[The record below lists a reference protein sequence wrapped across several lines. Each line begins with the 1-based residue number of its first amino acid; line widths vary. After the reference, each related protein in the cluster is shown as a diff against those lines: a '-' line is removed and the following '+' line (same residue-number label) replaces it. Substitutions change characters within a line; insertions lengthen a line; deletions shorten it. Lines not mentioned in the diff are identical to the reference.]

1 MRRSV
6 RVQPAET
13 ATDPLQ
19 DSNRMARSKNSTRRR
34 NSSAEPTYSLR
45 TISIMV
51 GIFLSSIIFILVGMK
66 SSNVQVPTTTT
77 GVRLFHSPS
86 DIPEKTLARFD
97 AILVLGGGVP
107 QSLEEPPAYVQRRC
121 DDAASVVENRKIIQP
136 TKYKKR
142 NATAYLPILC
152 LSAGTAHLPQ
162 LMSADGLP
170 IWESTASAAYLQK
183 RYGLVDNVYVET
195 TSFDTI
201 GNAFYARTAH
211 TDIAGWKRLLIVT
224 NEVREV
230 HYIPVVMLKAFTCCN
245 SQFDAPTTNQ
255 QTHSRS
261 CMQYNSSTWFGQEQF
276 STGYLAL
283 MAMATSYTIYPL
295 QTWVSATMLFRLG
308 TRKNKVVS
316 RRLRDTPRTIVP

>member
-6 RVQPAET
+6 RQQPTERT
-13 ATDPLQ
+13 STDPLE
-19 DSNRMARSKNSTRRR
+19 DSNRMARSKNSNRRR
-34 NSSAEPTYSLR
+34 ISSAEPTYSLR

-51 GIFLSSIIFILVGMK
+51 GIFLSSIIFILVGVK
-66 SSNVQVPTTTT
+66 SSSVRGVPTD
-77 GVRLFHSPS
+77 VRLFHNPS
-86 DIPEKTLARFD
+86 DIPEKILARFD

-121 DDAASVVENRKIIQP
+121 DDAASVVESRKIIQP
-136 TKYKKR
+136 TKYKKQKT
-142 NATAYLPILC
+142 ATTLPILC

-201 GNAFYARTAH
+201 GNAFYARTTH

-230 HYIPVVMLKAFTCCN
+230 KYSCRKVESLYLLQ
-245 SQFDAPTTNQ
+245 SQFDAPTHQ
-255 QTHSRS
+255 PTHSLTIL
-261 CMQYNSSTWFGQEQF
+261 YYYSSTWPGQERS
-276 STGYLAL
+276 STGSLAL
-283 MAMATSYTIYPL
+283 TAIATSCTIYPP
-295 QTWVSATMLFRLG
+295 QTWVSATTPFRLG
-308 TRKNKVVS
+308 TRKNKIVS
-316 RRLRDTPRTIVP
+316 RR

>member
-6 RVQPAET
+6 RQHPTEERT
-13 ATDPLQ
+13 TEPLQ
-19 DSNRMARSKNSTRRR
+19 ETSRMARSKNSTRRR
-34 NSSAEPTYSLR
+34 NSSVEPSYSLR

-51 GIFLSSIIFILVGMK
+51 GIFLSSIIFILVAMK
-66 SSNVQVPTTTT
+66 GSSVRVVPT
-77 GVRLFHSPS
+77 GVRLFHNPS
-86 DIPEKTLARFD
+86 EIPEKILARFD

-107 QSLEEPPAYVQRRC
+107 SSLEEPPAYVQRRC

-136 TKYKKR
+136 TKRKR
-142 NATAYLPILC
+142 REAAASLPILC

-183 RYGLVDNVYVET
+183 RYGLVHNVYVET

-201 GNAFYARTAH
+201 GNAYYARTTH

-230 HYIPVVMLKAFTCCN
+230 QYTCCCVMLKACLYLLQ
-245 SQFDAPTTNQ
+245 SQFSEPTSTNSLMV
-255 QTHSRS
+255 THSRS
-261 CMQYNSSTWFGQEQF
+261 C
-276 STGYLAL
+276 
-283 MAMATSYTIYPL
+283 I
-295 QTWVSATMLFRLG
+295 RII
-308 TRKNKVVS
+308 
-316 RRLRDTPRTIVP
+316 IVPHGPDKSNLRLDLWRGR